1 MHVWFANGKGV
12 DIRLVVEVGK
22 TVVDEAVSAL
32 VTANRIEDVEE
43 FGVCLQAPVV
53 LCNLRSWEILPEGS
67 FSRAFAI

>member
-1 MHVWFANGKGV
+1 MHVRLANGEGV

-53 LCNLRSWEILPEGS
+53 LCNLGSREILPAPPV
-67 FSRAFAI
+67 SRAFVV